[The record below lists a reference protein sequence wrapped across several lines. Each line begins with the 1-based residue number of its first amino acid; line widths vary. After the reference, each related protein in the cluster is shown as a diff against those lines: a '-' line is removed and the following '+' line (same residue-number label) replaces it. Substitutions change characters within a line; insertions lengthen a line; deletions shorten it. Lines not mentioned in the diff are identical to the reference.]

1 LGKEGI
7 IYIVSAPSGAGKTSL
22 CNELIDIFP
31 DLRHSVSYT
40 TRSPRPGERDGVDY
54 FFVSRG
60 QFDGMVRAGE
70 FAEWAEVHGN
80 HYGTA
85 LRTLEENRARGINQ
99 ILDIDCQGARQLRK
113 SCGDA
118 VFIFILPPDFTEL
131 RRRLEGRN
139 SDSSSVIEARLRVA
153 VSEMKESAW
162 YDYVVVNDVFPEALE
177 KLKSIII
184 AEQCRTS
191 RVTGTVE
198 ALLSGN
204 D

>member
-1 LGKEGI
+1 LEKEGI

-40 TRSPRPGERDGVDY
+40 TRSPRSGERDGVDY
-54 FFVSRG
+54 FFVSRD
-60 QFDGMVRAGE
+60 QFDGMVRAGA

-85 LRTLEENRARGINQ
+85 LRTIEENRSQGINL
-99 ILDIDCQGARQLRK
+99 ILDIDCQGARQLK
-113 SCGDA
+113 STCRDA
-118 VFIFILPPDFTEL
+118 VFIFILPPDFPEL

-139 SDSSSVIEARLRVA
+139 SDSSTVIEARLKVA
-153 VSEMKESAW
+153 MSEMKESSW
-162 YDYVVVNDVFPEALE
+162 YDYVVVNDVFSDALE

-191 RVTGTVE
+191 RVTRTVE
-198 ALLSGN
+198 ALSH
-204 D
+204 

>member
-1 LGKEGI
+1 MGKKGI

-54 FFVSRG
+54 FFVSSA

-85 LRTLEENRARGINQ
+85 LRTLEENRSRGINL
-99 ILDIDCQGARQLRK
+99 ILDIDFQGARQLK
-113 SCGDA
+113 SSCSDA

-139 SDSSSVIEARLRVA
+139 SDASSVIEARLRVA
-153 VSEMKESAW
+153 VSEMKESTW
-162 YDYVVVNDVFPEALE
+162 YDYVVVNDVFSDALE
-177 KLKSIII
+177 KLKSIIV

-191 RVTGTVE
+191 RVMGTVE

>member
-1 LGKEGI
+1 MEKEGI

-40 TRSPRPGERDGVDY
+40 TRLPRPGEKDGVDY
-54 FFVSRG
+54 FFVSPG
-60 QFDGMVRAGE
+60 EFEEMVQGGE

-85 LRTLEENRARGINQ
+85 IRTLNENRSRGINL
-99 ILDIDCQGARQLRK
+99 ILDVDCQGALQLK
-113 SCGDA
+113 SRYRDA
-118 VFIFILPPDFTEL
+118 VFIFILPPDFGEL

-139 SDSSSVIEARLRVA
+139 SDSPEVIEARLKVA
-153 VSEMKESAW
+153 MSEVKESSW
-162 YDYVVVNDVFPEALE
+162 YDYIIVNDVFSVALE
-177 KLKSIII
+177 KLKSVII

-191 RVTGTVE
+191 RSTGTID
-198 ALLSGN
+198 ALFHG
-204 D
+204 